1 MHGLITTGQMRRFLY
16 LFKKRPAVCY
26 NCTKH
31 MDQSKE
37 QGPVIQITT
46 RTFIKIALIVA
57 GLWLLWFI
65 RDILAMILV
74 AVLLASL
81 IEPLASWLEDRNV
94 PRGLA
99 VIFVYT
105 GLLVVVGGFLAF
117 LTPVVIEQSLALL
130 SALPAAYDALLDSLG
145 QFQTIAAEHG
155 LEQNVQATIQGLQNE
170 LTSSFTSLFSTA
182 RAFFGGLAAFF
193 IILVLA
199 FYIVAEENSVKL
211 VFRQVAPKEYQPHLI
226 ELMNK
231 IQRKIGAWLRGQLIL
246 GLIVGTALYIGL
258 KLLGVEYA
266 LLLAILGGLFEIVPY
281 IGPVLSFIPAG
292 VLAFAQSP
300 VTGVLTGLL
309 YILVQQLENNILVP
323 KVMQKTTG
331 LNPIVSVIALVVG
344 LKVAG
349 VGGAILAIPL
359 ATMGAVILEDVFN
372 HLL

>member
-1 MHGLITTGQMRRFLY
+1 
-16 LFKKRPAVCY
+16 
-26 NCTKH
+26 